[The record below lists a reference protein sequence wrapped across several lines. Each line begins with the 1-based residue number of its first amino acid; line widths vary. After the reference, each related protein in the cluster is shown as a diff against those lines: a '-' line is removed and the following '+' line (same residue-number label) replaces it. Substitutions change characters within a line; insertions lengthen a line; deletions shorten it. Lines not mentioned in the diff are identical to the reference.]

1 MAQGN
6 SHNAAVPFSA
16 RPIRGF
22 RNGQVFRV
30 ALGGILLI
38 ALIAAMSENRV
49 IGREGKIPWSLPA
62 DQQQFRRL
70 TWGHTVVMGRRTFE
84 EIGKPLPGRK
94 TILISRTL
102 AVQTERCTTVAS
114 LPEALAAAGQETE
127 IFIAGGS
134 RVYEEAL
141 PYADRIYL
149 TVLHEYVG
157 GDTFFPD
164 FSNTGFEKIRTK
176 TYLGTPSYTREL
188 YEKTGDCLAFT
199 LTKRCKLG

>member
-1 MAQGN
+1 M
-6 SHNAAVPFSA
+6 
-16 RPIRGF
+16 
-22 RNGQVFRV
+22 
-30 ALGGILLI
+30 I

-102 AVQTERCTTVAS
+102 AVRTERCITVAS
-114 LPEALAAAGQETE
+114 LPEALAAAARETE

-134 RVYEEAL
+134 RIYEEAL

-149 TVLHEYVG
+149 TVLHEYAE

-164 FSNTGFEKIRTK
+164 FSNTRFAKIQAK
-176 TYLGTPSYTREL
+176 TYPGTPSYTREI

-199 LTKRCKLG
+199 LTKQRKLG